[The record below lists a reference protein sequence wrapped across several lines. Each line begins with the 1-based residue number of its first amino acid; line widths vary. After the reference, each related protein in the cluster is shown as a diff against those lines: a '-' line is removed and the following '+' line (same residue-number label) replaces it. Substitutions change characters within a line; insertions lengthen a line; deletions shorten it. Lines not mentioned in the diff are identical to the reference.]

1 MNSALW
7 EAMLTERVRDRQA
20 DACKSRIA
28 RQVRRARRY
37 SRDQIVTE
45 EGQLGCLQAT
55 RLRSA

>member
-1 MNSALW
+1 
-7 EAMLTERVRDRQA
+7 MLTERVRDRQA

-37 SRDQIVTE
+37 SRDQIPTE